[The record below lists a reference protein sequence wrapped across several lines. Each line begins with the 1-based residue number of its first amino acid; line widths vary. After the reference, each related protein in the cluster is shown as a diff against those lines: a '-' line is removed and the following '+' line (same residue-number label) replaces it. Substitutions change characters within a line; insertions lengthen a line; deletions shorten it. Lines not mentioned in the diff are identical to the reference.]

1 VAKEMSNNSKLD
13 IDLELNKLARGY
25 RIVAANG
32 HLEATLGHLSWRD
45 PKRRGLWM
53 KCQERGLDE
62 VEPGDLHLINWDG
75 KVLEGS
81 KGHRHS
87 EWPIHAAV
95 YKARKDVHCVGHTH
109 PMHCVLFSATNENLV
124 GIGHNGS
131 YFGGKVKVF
140 EKTLAL
146 VRSMEDASAMATALG
161 DAWAVLLRNHGV
173 TFCGNSIEH
182 CVVMGIA
189 IEQACK
195 EQLIMNGTGLNWEW
209 KVNSGL
215 KDEAILYP
223 RIVKNLWL
231 YHNRK
236 LDRAESRL

>member
-1 VAKEMSNNSKLD
+1 MRNKNNVD
-13 IDLELNKLARGY
+13 IPNSLENLARGY

-45 PKRRGLWM
+45 PEGRGLWM
-53 KCQERGLDE
+53 KCQEIGLDE
-62 VEPGDLHLINWDG
+62 VEVGDLHLIDWEG
-75 KVLEGS
+75 KVLDGS
-81 KGHRHS
+81 NGHRHS

-95 YKARKDVHCVGHTH
+95 LLARSDVHCVGHTH
-109 PMHCVLFSATNENLV
+109 PMNCVLLSATNEKLV

-146 VRSMEDASAMATALG
+146 VRNMEDASGMADALG

-173 TFCGNSIEH
+173 TFCGTSIEH
-182 CVVMGIA
+182 CVIMGIA

-195 EQLIMNGTGLNWEW
+195 EQLAMSASGLDWQW
-209 KVNSGL
+209 KVNNGL

-223 RIVKNLWL
+223 RIVTNLWR
-231 YHNRK
+231 YHNRR
-236 LDRAESRL
+236 LDRAEGRA